1 MSKICLE
8 EQAFA
13 LNEKIR
19 FTESCVNALSSAAHV
34 ESLFSHSV
42 LVIFET
48 ERKMQ
53 MTLQNKKEIV
63 NQITLLLEQLIESRD
78 SREYPCARAER
89 GLAARDDHGQGMCST
104 C

>member
-48 ERKMQ
+48 E
-53 MTLQNKKEIV
+53 
-63 NQITLLLEQLIESRD
+63 
-78 SREYPCARAER
+78 AENS
-89 GLAARDDHGQGMCST
+89 LADLCL
-104 C
+104 